1 MVHIG
6 ENESTLY
13 DYIDNAIAS
22 LVTSGSGT
30 DRVQN
35 DVGHSSVESSDNSF
49 PAEENSTES
58 SVSNQ
63 SNNIENEGRHG
74 RSIPTARNNETNPE
88 TSKPIII
95 RVRDQ
100 TGEETFFKI
109 KMTTKMSKVF
119 NVYATRKSVQIS
131 SLCFLFNGERIEESQ
146 TVEGVGLANHA
157 QIDCMM
163 RSFLPNST
171 LMNAWTFCDNLRC
184 NNKEGASFTLKMRT
198 GYRSVYYCN
207 DACQKN
213 SFH

>member
-6 ENESTLY
+6 ESESTLY

-35 DVGHSSVESSDNSF
+35 DDVGHSSVESSDNSF
-49 PAEENSTES
+49 PTGGNSTES
-58 SVSNQ
+58 DVSNQ

-100 TGEETFFKI
+100 VGFDFDFLVIFLLNIHPLLLYCSCCHCCQSFCCTLSTH
-109 KMTTKMSKVF
+109 
-119 NVYATRKSVQIS
+119 QI
-131 SLCFLFNGERIEESQ
+131 R
-146 TVEGVGLANHA
+146 
-157 QIDCMM
+157 
-163 RSFLPNST
+163 
-171 LMNAWTFCDNLRC
+171 
-184 NNKEGASFTLKMRT
+184 
-198 GYRSVYYCN
+198 
-207 DACQKN
+207 
-213 SFH
+213 